1 MCTLQT
7 PLPGCGVWASLTQ
20 IRPGWRVVRG
30 RCQGSGLGSR
40 TMCVR
45 RRLGPKLD
53 VCRADCL
60 LCSVHG
66 RSPQSKFASFAG
78 AYSGTNSSHVFGRQ
92 SSTRFVAPAH
102 NSDHAPF
109 AYNGHGALCAQRK
122 EAYDELMLTDAQ
134 FVTSTAQHGV
144 EQRLTI
150 HDARNGAKDDMDKA
164 KRRNDHIK
172 RKIKR
177 NTTALSNA
185 RDELKELG
193 LELQASTNAL
203 AQQTFARFQVCGA
216 MCCELLRSS
225 VTCVSCPATHRGV
238 LPRECSRE

>member
-1 MCTLQT
+1 MV
-7 PLPGCGVWASLTQ
+7 GA
-20 IRPGWRVVRG
+20 RA
-30 RCQGSGLGSR
+30 QGSDQGQR
-40 TMCVR
+40 VYVVVAA
-45 RRLGPKLD
+45 P
-53 VCRADCL
+53 
-60 LCSVHG
+60 SVACALPTAYFVPPMDAY
-66 RSPQSKFASFAG
+66 PQSKFASFAG

-225 VTCVSCPATHRGV
+225 VMCVSCV
-238 LPRECSRE
+238 CSHASRRSTKGMLS